1 MHKALGIIIV
11 FFSCVIFSFIKGEE
25 LKTKINNLR
34 EIKKALFLI
43 KNELS
48 FSNKELS
55 YALSEVSKNVSGD
68 VSKFFGY
75 ISDELTKDKGKSFR
89 QAYIDAKENI
99 NKDCFLSKEAER
111 IVDAFSTSVGKMSRE
126 AEIENI
132 DKAIVDLEQVL
143 TCENENFLKT
153 KKLIYSAGVGIGS
166 AVVILFI

>member
-1 MHKALGIIIV
+1 MFKALGIIMV

-55 YALSEVSKNVSGD
+55 GTLLEISKSVSGD
-68 VSKFFGY
+68 VSRFFCY
-75 ISDELTKDKGKSFR
+75 ISDELTKDGGKDFG
-89 QAYIDAKENI
+89 QAYLDAKENI
-99 NKDCFLSKEAER
+99 NKGRFISKEAEK
-111 IVDAFSTSVGKMSRE
+111 ILDTFSFAVGKMSRE
-126 AEIENI
+126 AEIENV
-132 DKAIVDLEQVL
+132 DKAISDLEQVL
-143 TCENENFLKT
+143 IYENENFLKT

-166 AVVILFI
+166 AVVILFV